1 MEKLP
6 RFPDEKLLAESLRS
20 PHALE
25 QYERLALGYQIKK
38 LRKKL
43 GLKQSALAKKLKT
56 SQSAIA
62 RMEAGKQNCSLG
74 LLVKIGFLLGKRL
87 HVRFL

>member
-20 PHALE
+20 PRAMEH
-25 QYERLALGYQIKK
+25 YERLALGYQMKK

-43 GLKQSALAKKLKT
+43 GLKQTALAKKLKT

-74 LLVKIGFLLGKRL
+74 LLIRIGFLLGKRL
-87 HVRFL
+87 HVRFG